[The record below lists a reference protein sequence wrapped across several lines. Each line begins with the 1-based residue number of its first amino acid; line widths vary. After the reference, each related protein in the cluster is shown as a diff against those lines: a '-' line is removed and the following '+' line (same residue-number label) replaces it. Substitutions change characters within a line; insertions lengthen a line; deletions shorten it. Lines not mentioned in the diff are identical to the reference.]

1 MTRIRF
7 NTLKRVMNELDYEIE
22 NTAEGVSRGMNRNI
36 QAISILINS
45 LNYRGLVKKVN
56 KKEWLRTNKLKN
68 PKCFSSR
75 KGDFCFLTD
84 KGLKVKLAIRDIIQE
99 VDSEWL
105 L

>member
-1 MTRIRF
+1 MD
-7 NTLKRVMNELDYEIE
+7 ELDYEIE
-22 NTAEGVSRGMNRNI
+22 NTTEGVSRGMKKNI
-36 QAISILINS
+36 QSASILINS

-75 KGDFCFLTD
+75 KGDFCFLTE
-84 KGLKVKLAIRDIIQE
+84 KGLKVKSSIKDIVGE